1 MKPVVA
7 IVGRV
12 NVGKSSLFNRLTQS
26 RIAIVEAEPGVT
38 RDRIYADAEWD
49 GRVFTLV
56 DTGGMEFGSKENIRE
71 MTIRQAE
78 LAIGD
83 ADLVLMVVDARE
95 GLSPSD
101 PEVAE
106 VLRRSSKPVLLV
118 ANKADTLEIEQQVG
132 EFYSLGLGDPLPVS
146 AEHGLGIGD
155 LLEAIVQRLP
165 APDGEEEEGP
175 GVRVAVVGRPNVG
188 KSSLVNALLGQ
199 DRVIVSDI
207 PGTTRDAIDTELVKD
222 GRRYVLVDTAGLRR
236 KARITSPVER
246 YGVIRT
252 LKAVDR
258 AHICLILI
266 DAVEGLTEQDQRI
279 AGYVHEAGRG
289 AALVVNKWDLV
300 EKDEKSAPRFEE
312 KLRQGLAF
320 MPYAPVLFIS
330 AKTGQRLPRVMETID
345 EIARSQTA
353 EVPTNKLT
361 DLVKEAMVINPPR
374 ADKGRRLKVH
384 LVNQAAVRP
393 PTFIFLVNDPEL
405 VHYSYHRYLENQI
418 RSKYDFGGTP
428 LRLFFRGKERKE

>member
-56 DTGGMEFGSKENIRE
+56 DTGGMEFDSHENIRE
-71 MTIRQAE
+71 MTIHQAE

-83 ADLVLMVVDARE
+83 ADLVLMLVDARQ
-95 GLSPSD
+95 GLSPTD

-118 ANKADTLEIEQQVG
+118 ANKADTLELEQQIG
-132 EFYSLGLGDPLPVS
+132 EFYSLGLGEPLPVS

-155 LLEAIVQRLP
+155 LLEAIVERLP
-165 APDGEEEEGP
+165 APDEEVEQTP
-175 GVRVAVVGRPNVG
+175 GTRVAVVGRPNVG

-199 DRVIVSDI
+199 ERVIVSDI

-222 GRRYVLVDTAGLRR
+222 GQRYILVDTAGLRR

-252 LKAVDR
+252 LKAVAR

-289 AALVVNKWDLV
+289 AALIVNKWDLV
-300 EKDEKSAPRFEE
+300 EKDEKTAPKFEE

-345 EIARSQTA
+345 EIARSQTSQ
-353 EVPTNKLT
+353 VPTNKLT

-393 PTFIFLVNDPEL
+393 PTFIFLVNDPDL

-418 RSKYDFGGTP
+418 RDRYDYSGTP
-428 LRLFFRGKERKE
+428 LRFVFRAKDRKG

>member
-38 RDRIYADAEWD
+38 RDRIYADTEWA

-56 DTGGMEFGSKENIRE
+56 DTGGMEFGSRENIRE
-71 MTIRQAE
+71 LTVRQAE
-78 LAIGD
+78 LAIDD
-83 ADLVLMVVDARE
+83 ADLVLLVVDARE
-95 GLSPSD
+95 GLSASD

-118 ANKADTLEIEQQVG
+118 ANKADNLEIEQQLG
-132 EFYSLGLGDPLPVS
+132 EFYQLGLGDPLPVS

-155 LLEAIVQRLP
+155 LLDAIAERLP
-165 APDGEEEEGP
+165 SAAGDDEEGM
-175 GVRVAVVGRPNVG
+175 GIRVAVVGRPNVG

-199 DRVIVSDI
+199 QRVIVSDI
-207 PGTTRDAIDTELVKD
+207 PGTTRDAIDTQLVKD
-222 GRRYVLVDTAGLRR
+222 GQRYVLVDTAGLRR

-289 AALVVNKWDLV
+289 AAVVVNKWDLV

-312 KLRQGLAF
+312 KLRDGLPF
-320 MPYAPVLFIS
+320 MAYAPVLFIS
-330 AKTGQRLPRVMETID
+330 AKTGQRVPRVMQTVN
-345 EIARSQTA
+345 EIAQAQTT
-353 EVPTNKLT
+353 EVATNKLT
-361 DLVKEAMVINPPR
+361 DLIKEAMVINPPP

-384 LVNQAAVRP
+384 LVSQAAVRP
-393 PTFIFLVNDPEL
+393 PTFVFLVNDPEL

-418 RSKYDFGGTP
+418 RNHHDYSGTP
-428 LRLFFRGKERKE
+428 LRLVFRAKD

>member
-418 RSKYDFGGTP
+418 RDRYDYSGTP
-428 LRLFFRGKERKE
+428 LRFVFRAKDRKG